1 MEAGVGEA
9 DGNFARRLMRDSIA
23 DHPSKDSYL
32 WYLRSRVA
40 DGDEGYD
47 ITDTLIDPKISPLE
61 DKEGKLH
68 DQAIQDGDMKITVN
82 GSTVIT
88 TGNTL
93 VTKDDDGNEVNEWS
107 VFYVTPVK
115 NHGIVQERRCFV
127 RPKNK
132 DVT

>member
-1 MEAGVGEA
+1 MPEA

-23 DHPSKDSYL
+23 DHPSKDSNL
-32 WYLRSRVA
+32 WYIRTRSE
-40 DGDEGYD
+40 DDSETYD
-47 ITDTLIDPKISPLE
+47 VTDTLIDPKISPLS

-82 GSTVIT
+82 GSTSIS

-93 VTKDDDGNEVNEWS
+93 VTKDAAGSEVDEWR
-107 VFYVTPVK
+107 VFFVSGEKYSGVTT
-115 NHGIVQERRCFV
+115 ERRCFV

-132 DVT
+132 DVS